1 MISSPSQ
8 SMNSPSGSL
17 AEGLI
22 VPDTISR
29 YHLGSDPSMVMKQ
42 RQLAD
47 TLGAI
52 SAGTAHLV
60 RLEPVLG
67 G

>member
-1 MISSPSQ
+1 MISSNSQ
-8 SMNSPSGSL
+8 SMSSPSGSL
-17 AEGLI
+17 AEGL
-22 VPDTISR
+22 VGLAKCSTT
-29 YHLGSDPSMVMKQ
+29 LGSDPSMVMKQ
-42 RQLAD
+42 RQLSD